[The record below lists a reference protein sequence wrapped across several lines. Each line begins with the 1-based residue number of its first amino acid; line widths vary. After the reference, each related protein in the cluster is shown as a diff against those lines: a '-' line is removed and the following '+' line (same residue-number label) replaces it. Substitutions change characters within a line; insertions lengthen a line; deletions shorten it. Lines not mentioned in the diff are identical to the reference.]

1 MVVTDVTLISSVQSH
16 NICVIILMTMMTCS
30 DDEDE
35 FDYDDED
42 MMEKRNVGVND
53 LAGLVKC
60 SNSSDWN
67 KFSRF
72 LSKDVL
78 VRGPGNWR
86 LPKST

>member
-1 MVVTDVTLISSVQSH
+1 MIVKGGFDLNGCDRCRLDIIWPVAQYLRH
-16 NICVIILMTMMTCS
+16 NV
-30 DDEDE
+30 DDD
-35 FDYDDED
+35 DDED

-86 LPKST
+86 LPKAT